1 MKFSLQQDRCLR
13 KQFSGRDHTEF
24 TDFQTRKST
33 NHKTASP
40 SDKCVVSAKK
50 FLFFILKRDC
60 ITDRTYSFRELKDL
74 SRRCASALHKRGFK
88 KGDVFALFL
97 PNLPEFPIIY
107 FGVLQAGGVIT
118 SANPLFTTEELAK
131 QLKQADAKW
140 ILTVPQLVHRAK
152 EAMQDLGREN
162 IFVVGEVGGVES
174 FSVLLKDDGSS
185 FPDVTINSK
194 EDTAVIPFSS
204 GTTGH
209 PKGVMLTHYNLIS
222 CGSIMR
228 AKGCLSFDE
237 TTVLLA
243 FLPFFHSYGMVA
255 IMSMGLHSGSSIISM
270 PRFDRDKFLSA
281 LQNYEVS

>member
-1 MKFSLQQDRCLR
+1 MISFVLQ
-13 KQFSGRDHTEF
+13 
-24 TDFQTRKST
+24 TDS
-33 NHKTASP
+33 
-40 SDKCVVSAKK
+40 V
-50 FLFFILKRDC
+50 
-60 ITDRTYSFRELKDL
+60 TDRSYSFRELKDL
-74 SRRCASALHKRGFK
+74 SRRCASALNKRGLK

-97 PNLPEFPIIY
+97 PNLPEFPIVY

-152 EAMQDLGREN
+152 EAMQELGREN
-162 IFVVGEVGGVES
+162 VFVIGDVDGCES
-174 FSVLLKDDGSS
+174 VSVLLKDDG
-185 FPDVTINSK
+185 FNVPDVAINPK

-209 PKGVMLTHYNLIS
+209 PKGVMLTHYNLVS

-228 AKGCLSFDE
+228 AQGFLSFDE
-237 TTVLLA
+237 TTIILA

-255 IMSMGLHSGSSIISM
+255 IMSMGLHSGSTIIGM
-270 PRFDRDKFLSA
+270 PRFDRDKFLHA
-281 LQNYEVS
+281 MQNYEVGKLEKGR

>member
-1 MKFSLQQDRCLR
+1 MQKD
-13 KQFSGRDHTEF
+13 
-24 TDFQTRKST
+24 
-33 NHKTASP
+33 
-40 SDKCVVSAKK
+40 CVSE
-50 FLFFILKRDC
+50 RS
-60 ITDRTYSFRELKDL
+60 YSFRQLKDL
-74 SRRCASALHKRGFK
+74 SRRCASALNKRGFK

-97 PNLPEFPIIY
+97 PNLPEFPIVY

-131 QLKQADAKW
+131 QLKLADAQW

-152 EAMQDLGREN
+152 EAMQEIGREN
-162 IFVVGEVGGVES
+162 VLVVGDVEGCES
-174 FSVLLKDDGSS
+174 VSVLFKDDGSS
-185 FPDVTINSK
+185 VADVTINPK

-204 GTTGH
+204 GTTGY

-228 AKGCLSFDE
+228 AEGCLSFSE

-255 IMSMGLHSGSSIISM
+255 IMSMGLYSGSTIISM
-270 PRFDRDKFLSA
+270 PRYERDKFLHA
-281 LQNYEVS
+281 LQNYEVRTLDNEVKTM